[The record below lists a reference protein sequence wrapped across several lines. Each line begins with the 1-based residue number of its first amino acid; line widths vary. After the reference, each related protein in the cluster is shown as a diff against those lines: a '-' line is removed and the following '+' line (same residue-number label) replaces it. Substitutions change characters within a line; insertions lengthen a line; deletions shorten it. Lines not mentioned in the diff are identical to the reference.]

1 MKFKYYLPGL
11 VFIGLIIMLIL
22 LILGFYLD
30 NIKASEIKIEIENK
44 SILEQEVINKVSEVK
59 TFYNYSLE
67 NKRKIYNETKI
78 N

>member
-30 NIKASEIKIEIENK
+30 NIKASEIKIEIETN
-44 SILEQEVINKVSEVK
+44 Q
-59 TFYNYSLE
+59 Y
-67 NKRKIYNETKI
+67 
-78 N
+78 